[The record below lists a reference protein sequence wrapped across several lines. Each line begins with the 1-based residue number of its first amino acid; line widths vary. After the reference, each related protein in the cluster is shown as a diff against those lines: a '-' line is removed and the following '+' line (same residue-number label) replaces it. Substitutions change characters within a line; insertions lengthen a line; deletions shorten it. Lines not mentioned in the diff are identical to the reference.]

1 MRDAISMLDKCL
13 SYNSTLTIENVVK
26 ALGISDYE
34 NLNNLLTYLVTSSDK
49 CCIDIIEKIYK
60 SGKDLKQFIKQQ
72 IQFVLDVCKYL
83 IYESYDY
90 IQIPN
95 NVELNAY
102 RDVEYEQLLN
112 ILDEM
117 INLSNNIKYESNP
130 KVLIEATI
138 LLICKGER

>member
-13 SYNSTLTIENVVK
+13 SYNNTLTIENVVK

-34 NLNNLLTYLVTSSDK
+34 NLDKLLLNILNK
-49 CCIDIIEKIYK
+49 NEKICIDIIENIYK
-60 SGKDLKQFIKQQ
+60 SGKDLKKFIKQE
-72 IQFVLDVCKYL
+72 IQFILDILKYL

-95 NVELNAY
+95 NLDLIQYKNYVYDDILI
-102 RDVEYEQLLN
+102 
-112 ILDEM
+112 ILDKV

-130 KVLIEATI
+130 KILIESTI
-138 LLICKGER
+138 LLICKGE